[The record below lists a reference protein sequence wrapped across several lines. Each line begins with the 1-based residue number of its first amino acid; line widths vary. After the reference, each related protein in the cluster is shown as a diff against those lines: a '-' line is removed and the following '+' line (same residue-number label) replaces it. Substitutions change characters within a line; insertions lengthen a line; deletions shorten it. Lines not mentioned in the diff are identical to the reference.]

1 MMLPFTVVSWIAS
14 GLYVPRPSTAPLP
27 TFTFPFT
34 TTAPPKKQLPVTV
47 LEYVRPGIA
56 PWSQV

>member
-1 MMLPFTVVSWIAS
+1 LIVTCVAYEKAWSLSAAPSLTV
-14 GLYVPRPSTAPLP
+14 
-27 TFTFPFT
+27 TFPFT